1 MVKPLI
7 SIITPLYN
15 AESFIERNILSVQRQ
30 TYRNWEHII
39 VNDCSTDKGAEIVK
53 KWKEK
58 DPRIQFIEN
67 KENLGPAVTRNTA
80 IKAAKGHY
88 IAFLD
93 SDDQWYPKKLE
104 TQLKFM
110 QEKNIPFSFTYYDQ
124 VDEEGKKAGA
134 FTDIPE
140 KVNYS
145 STLRNNKI
153 GCLTAVY
160 DTSFF
165 GKVYMPLIKRRQD
178 YALWLSLLRKVDYA
192 YCLPEVLAT
201 YTLRTNSVSSNKLKL
216 IKYNWTVYRKIE
228 GHSFIK
234 SAFYLCSIIFNKLSR
249 KTETSDL

>member
-1 MVKPLI
+1 MIEPFI

-15 AESFIERNILSVQRQ
+15 AEGFIERNIKSVQGQ
-30 TYRNWEHII
+30 TYENWEHII

-53 KWKEK
+53 RWKEN
-58 DPRIQFIEN
+58 DPRIHFIEN
-67 KENLGPAVTRNTA
+67 RENLGPAVTRNTA
-80 IKAAKGHY
+80 IKAAKGRF

-93 SDDQWYPKKLE
+93 SDDQWCPKKLE
-104 TQLKFM
+104 VQLKFM

-124 VDEEGKKAGA
+124 VDEKGKKVGT
-134 FTDIPE
+134 FKNIPD

-153 GCLTAVY
+153 GCLTVMY
-160 DTSFF
+160 DTAYF
-165 GKVYMPLIKRRQD
+165 GKAYMPLIKRRQD

-201 YTLRTNSVSSNKLKL
+201 YTLRTNSISSNKLKL
-216 IKYNWTVYRKIE
+216 IKYNWIVYRKIE

-234 SAFYLCSIIFNKLSR
+234 SVFYLCSIIFNKLSR
-249 KTETSDL
+249 KTEVNDM